1 LKPNEVYV
9 EIQLLSK
16 HGLSLRRIAAE
27 VGCAVNTVRRH
38 LALEAVPKYER
49 KVKRP
54 TKLAAHESYLR
65 ERQAA
70 AQPNWIPAS
79 VLHREI
85 VERGYQGGLSQLRAF
100 MRSLRPALPVEPEVR
115 FETAMGEQLQVDW
128 VEFRKGSAPLH
139 AFCATMGYSRAS
151 YVEFVSDMKVATLI
165 GCHERAFAAFGGVP
179 RKVLYDNMKT
189 VVIERD
195 VYGDGQHRYHAG
207 FLDFAKHSGFI
218 IKLVSIFCNCVR
230 SESIAT
236 CGLQS
241 KGSLK
246 FDGLEKNCSSLQS
259 RSIVEDEKAR

>member
-1 LKPNEVYV
+1 MKPNEVYV

-38 LALEAVPKYER
+38 LALTSVPKYER

-54 TKLAAHESYLR
+54 SKLAPHETYLR
-65 ERQAA
+65 ERQTAA
-70 AQPNWIPAS
+70 RPNWIPAS

-100 MRSLRPALPVEPEVR
+100 MRSLRPTLPVEPEVR

-128 VEFRKGSAPLH
+128 VEFRKGGAPLH

-195 VYGDGQHRYHAG
+195 VYGEGQHRYHAG

-218 IKLVSIFCNCVR
+218 INRGSATSGRSVR
-230 SESIAT
+230 P
-236 CGLQS
+236 C
-241 KGSLK
+241 
-246 FDGLEKNCSSLQS
+246 
-259 RSIVEDEKAR
+259 RRP

>member
-1 LKPNEVYV
+1 V
-9 EIQLLSK
+9 EIQLLSR

-65 ERQAA
+65 ERQTA

-85 VERGYQGGLSQLRAF
+85 VERGYQGGLSQLRTF

-165 GCHERAFAAFGGVP
+165 GCHEPWATKDSLSASHIWAIRSYCRFMPPPLAGLGPVWLSQLDEETAVLGEVQEAGVVA
-179 RKVLYDNMKT
+179 VLPSPYT
-189 VVIERD
+189 
-195 VYGDGQHRYHAG
+195 
-207 FLDFAKHSGFI
+207 
-218 IKLVSIFCNCVR
+218 
-230 SESIAT
+230 
-236 CGLQS
+236 
-241 KGSLK
+241 
-246 FDGLEKNCSSLQS
+246 S
-259 RSIVEDEKAR
+259 RSITTVFMLSYRHLEAVYRYLRSRHVKLDILNCN